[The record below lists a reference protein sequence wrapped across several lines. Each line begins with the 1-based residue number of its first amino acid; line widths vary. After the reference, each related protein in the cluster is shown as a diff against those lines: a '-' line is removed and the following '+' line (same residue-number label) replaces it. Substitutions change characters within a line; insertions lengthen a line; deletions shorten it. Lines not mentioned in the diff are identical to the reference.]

1 MVSGVPQHGLDEK
14 RREPKRD
21 GVHQIDWSVFKNPAL
36 VWEGGEVRDWKEHKM
51 LKMVRKHKRSLYYN

>member
-14 RREPKRD
+14 RREPKLD

-36 VWEGGEVRDWKEHKM
+36 VWEGGGQGLEGAQDA
-51 LKMVRKHKRSLYYN
+51 